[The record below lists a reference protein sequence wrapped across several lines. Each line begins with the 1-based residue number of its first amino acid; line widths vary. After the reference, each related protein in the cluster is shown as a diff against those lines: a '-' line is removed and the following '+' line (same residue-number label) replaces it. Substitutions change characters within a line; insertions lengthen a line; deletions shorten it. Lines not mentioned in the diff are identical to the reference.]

1 MKPRAAGKLAA
12 LPLSEASTMQLI
24 TPPVGPVVPL
34 PDLRAHLRVDGT
46 EEDALILSLEAAA
59 VAYLDGWGGV
69 LGRAIKTQTWRMEVD
84 HWGQF
89 LLPLP
94 DVSAVAVT
102 YLDADGNEQPATSVE
117 VRQDAGG
124 TVVAIDG
131 PDADRIFINMTAAM
145 TSRYLP
151 RVEMIV
157 KMLVAH
163 WFDDR
168 APGETPAAAS
178 ALIGSVRLVNV

>member
-1 MKPRAAGKLAA
+1 
-12 LPLSEASTMQLI
+12 MQLI
-24 TPPVGPVVPL
+24 TPPAGPVVPL
-34 PDLRAHLRVDGT
+34 TDLRAHLRVDGT
-46 EEDALILSLEAAA
+46 EEDALILSLESAA

-124 TVVAIDG
+124 TVVTIDG
-131 PDADRIFINMTAAM
+131 PDADRIFINMTAAL
-145 TSRYLP
+145 RPDKLP
-151 RVEMIV
+151 MAQIIT
-157 KMLVAH
+157 KLMVAA

-168 APGETPAAAS
+168 TADIPPAAHS
-178 ALIGSVRLVNV
+178 LISSIRWSRI